1 MNRWFRTLMLAALL
15 LGCWASISR
24 AEEAAPV
31 VTSDAFNQLLTK
43 YCADCHN
50 ADDSEG
56 NLRVDQFKSVDDI
69 FADRATWKK
78 VHKQLRSGGMPP
90 AGSDRPDDAT
100 RDAVSVWLDAQLNT
114 IDFSKPIDPGHVTVR
129 RLNRSEYDNTIR
141 DLFGMSLQLS
151 FQFPA
156 DDAGYGFDNIGDVLT
171 ISPLHLDNYL
181 DAAES
186 VTRELRRLEGNN
198 HNYGYYHL
206 DIGYDGARQRVG
218 DRYSLVA
225 TGTVGFIDSNIPLP
239 GEYTIGA
246 KVEVRPSFADTKLD
260 RFRRGERPRVAERRD
275 PPADEK
281 AEIQRLNGR
290 TKAKIFW
297 DGEEI
302 AAQVLKA
309 DSDPGKVETYHIEAR
324 VNVKPGKHDLRF
336 AHVLG
341 HEFEEFREDTG
352 YLLSREAHQ
361 VGLVTMYVRRERGIA
376 EETMPPAALAY
387 LKATGRS
394 DEPAKSRVE
403 TYLKNALPR
412 AFRRDLSAE
421 ELARWNGFGQSL
433 LDDGLDM
440 QGVVDR
446 LTQAML
452 VAPEFLFRK
461 ELLTDRQS
469 DETIQPLDSW
479 AMASRLSY
487 FLWNSMPDDEL
498 LALAR
503 EGRLTDEA
511 VLRAQTQRML
521 KDPKSQ
527 AFIDSFFGQWL
538 GLRKLDGVQVDSRT
552 FPKFSS
558 KMKIQMKQETEN
570 FVTSI
575 VREDR
580 SLQELLTA
588 KYTFIN
594 DDLARLYGIDG
605 VEGGLFKRVDLAD
618 VPRSGLLTH
627 ASVLTLS
634 SYPTR
639 TSPPKRGSWVLE
651 NILGDKPP
659 DPPPGVSALDSTQQ
673 SNPNLSLR
681 QQLELHR
688 TDQTCASCHR
698 VMDSIGFGLE
708 NYNAIGEWRVD
719 DQGKAIDPSGTLPG
733 GEAFSNSMELLKI
746 LSGREEEFAKCMTE
760 KMLTYGLGRGMEYY
774 DRVAVEEIVSRLKI
788 DKYKF
793 STLVEQIV
801 LSRPFRLQR
810 RDPGMTEVTSA
821 P

>member
-1 MNRWFRTLMLAALL
+1 MNRRILRLILAALL
-15 LGCWASISR
+15 TGGFLSTLR
-24 AEEAAPV
+24 AEET
-31 VTSDAFNQLLTK
+31 TSTVNSEAFQQMLTK

-56 NLRVDQFKSVDDI
+56 NLRVDKFKAVDDI
-69 FADRATWKK
+69 FADRANWKR

-90 AGSDRPDDAT
+90 AGSERPDDAT
-100 RDAVSVWLDAQLNT
+100 RDAISAWLDTQLNT

-156 DDAGYGFDNIGDVLT
+156 DDAGYGFDNIGDVLS

-239 GEYTIGA
+239 GEYVIGA

-260 RFRRGERPRVAERRD
+260 RFRRGERPRVAEQRD

-290 TKAKIFW
+290 TKAKVFW

-341 HEFEEFREDTG
+341 HEFDEFREETG

-376 EETMPPAALAY
+376 EATMPPAALAY
-387 LKATGRS
+387 LKATRRS

-403 TYLKNALPR
+403 TYLKEALPR
-412 AFRRDLSAE
+412 AFRRDLSTE

-433 LDDGLDM
+433 LDDGLDV

-452 VAPEFLFRK
+452 VSPEFLFRK
-461 ELLTDRQS
+461 ELLTDRES

-511 VLRAQTQRML
+511 VLRSQTQRML

-527 AFIDSFFGQWL
+527 AFIDSFFGQ
-538 GLRKLDGVQVDSRT
+538 
-552 FPKFSS
+552 
-558 KMKIQMKQETEN
+558 
-570 FVTSI
+570 
-575 VREDR
+575 
-580 SLQELLTA
+580 
-588 KYTFIN
+588 
-594 DDLARLYGIDG
+594 
-605 VEGGLFKRVDLAD
+605 
-618 VPRSGLLTH
+618 
-627 ASVLTLS
+627 
-634 SYPTR
+634 
-639 TSPPKRGSWVLE
+639 
-651 NILGDKPP
+651 
-659 DPPPGVSALDSTQQ
+659 
-673 SNPNLSLR
+673 
-681 QQLELHR
+681 
-688 TDQTCASCHR
+688 
-698 VMDSIGFGLE
+698 
-708 NYNAIGEWRVD
+708 
-719 DQGKAIDPSGTLPG
+719 
-733 GEAFSNSMELLKI
+733 
-746 LSGREEEFAKCMTE
+746 
-760 KMLTYGLGRGMEYY
+760 
-774 DRVAVEEIVSRLKI
+774 
-788 DKYKF
+788 
-793 STLVEQIV
+793 
-801 LSRPFRLQR
+801 
-810 RDPGMTEVTSA
+810 
-821 P
+821 